1 MKVYL
6 HSDRAERLAAYSV
19 HVCPAGDS
27 DFHRSEK
34 YGAAGFPKSWLT
46 PAGDP
51 KQMKIVFV
59 FGAATV
65 DDELWPLSGSA
76 GALSTNTACCGASV
90 SSSTVAEKPIEELFD
105 EAGERVFYDESLPVA

>member
-34 YGAAGFPKSWLT
+34 YGAAGFPKS
-46 PAGDP
+46 G
-51 KQMKIVFV
+51 
-59 FGAATV
+59 
-65 DDELWPLSGSA
+65 
-76 GALSTNTACCGASV
+76 
-90 SSSTVAEKPIEELFD
+90 
-105 EAGERVFYDESLPVA
+105 SLPPAIPSR